1 MTGVGAAPRPAL
13 HRSMV
18 RITVAASASTHTP
31 DVDLGSLDFWA
42 TPAEERDRY
51 FADLR
56 RDAPISRHQPPEDIM
71 GLPDQERMSYWAI
84 VRYED
89 VRRISRDP
97 ETFCSGQGTQFAD
110 APPEFLEAS
119 LSFLAMDA
127 PRHTKLR
134 GLVSAAF
141 TPRQVVRI
149 EEGIRVNARRIVAEA
164 APSGGGD
171 FVELIAKRLPLV
183 TISDMIGVPEA
194 DRERVVAAADLLV
207 TTSDP
212 EAFGE
217 RPPIEV
223 LGEALWTLTSFATEL
238 AAHRQQHPEDDL
250 MTALVQAEVDGE
262 RLTHAE
268 IAAFFVLLSV
278 AGNDTTRHTTSHAM
292 RALSVYPDQRAL
304 LMEDLD
310 EHLPAAV
317 EEFVRW
323 ASPVMTFRR
332 TTTRQV
338 ELHGQHLPA
347 GEKVVLFYHS
357 GNRDEQAFEDPWR
370 FDVKRDP
377 NRHLGFGGGGPH
389 YCLGASL
396 ARTQLRSIFGELLR
410 VIPDIEVREPELLRS
425 AFIHGV
431 KRMDCSFTPRA

>member
-1 MTGVGAAPRPAL
+1 MHEPAPEA
-13 HRSMV
+13 
-18 RITVAASASTHTP
+18 
-31 DVDLGSLDFWA
+31 DLGSLEFWGRQ
-42 TPAEERDRY
+42 AEERDRY
-51 FADLR
+51 FAWLR
-56 RDAPISRHQPPEDIM
+56 HEAPLSRHQPPEDIL
-71 GLPDQERMSYWAI
+71 GLADQERMSYWAV

-97 ETFCSGQGTQFAD
+97 GTFCSRQGTQFAD

-119 LSFLAMDA
+119 MSFLAMDA

-141 TPRQVVRI
+141 TPRQVARI
-149 EEGIRVNARRIVAEA
+149 EDGIRVNARRIVEEA

-183 TISDMIGVPEA
+183 TISDMIGVPDA

-207 TTSDP
+207 TVSDP
-212 EAFGE
+212 EVFGD

-223 LGEALWTLTSFATEL
+223 LGEALWTLTEFATQL
-238 AAHRQQHPEDDL
+238 AAHREKHPGGDL

-292 RALSVYPDQRAL
+292 RALTVNDDQRSL
-304 LMEDLD
+304 LLEDLGTR
-310 EHLPAAV
+310 LPTAV

-323 ASPVMTFRR
+323 ASPVTSFRR
-332 TTTRQV
+332 TTTREV
-338 ELHGQHLPA
+338 ELHGERLPK
-347 GEKVVLFYHS
+347 GEKVVLFYGS
-357 GNRDEQAFEDPWR
+357 ANRDEQAFEDPWR
-370 FDVKRDP
+370 FDVTREP
-377 NRHLGFGGGGPH
+377 NRHVGFGGGGPH

-396 ARTQLRSIFGELLR
+396 ARTQLRSIFDELLR
-410 VIPDIEVREPELLRS
+410 VVPDIQAGEPELLRS
-425 AFIHGV
+425 GFIHGV
-431 KRMDCSFTPRA
+431 KRMECSFQARA

>member
-1 MTGVGAAPRPAL
+1 VDDPRLVVRAVTAAEPQ
-13 HRSMV
+13 
-18 RITVAASASTHTP
+18 TP
-31 DVDLGSLDFWA
+31 DIDLGSLDFWGR
-42 TPAEERDRY
+42 PAEERDRY
-51 FADLR
+51 FATLR
-56 RDAPISRHQPPEDIM
+56 AEQPISRHEPPEDIL
-71 GLPDQERMSYWAI
+71 GLPEQGRQSYWAV

-89 VRRISRDP
+89 VRSISRDP
-97 ETFCSGQGTQFAD
+97 QTFCSGMGTQFAD

-119 LSFLAMDA
+119 MSFLAMDA

-141 TPRQVVRI
+141 TPRQVARI
-149 EEGIRVNARRIVAEA
+149 EDGIRVNARRIVEQA
-164 APSGGGD
+164 APTGGGD

-183 TISDMIGVPEA
+183 TISDMIGVPED
-194 DRERVVAAADLLV
+194 DRERIVAAADLLI

-212 EAFGE
+212 EVFGD
-217 RPPIEV
+217 RAPIEV
-223 LGEALWTLTSFATEL
+223 LGEALWTLTEFASEL
-238 AAHRQQHPEDDL
+238 AAHRERHPGEDL
-250 MTALVQAEVDGE
+250 MTGLVQAEVDGE

-292 RALSVYPDQRAL
+292 RALTLNPDQRAL
-304 LMEDLD
+304 LLDDL
-310 EHLPAAV
+310 EGRLPTAV

-332 TTTRQV
+332 TTTRPV
-338 ELHGQHLPA
+338 ELHGQALPA

-357 GNRDEQAFEDPWR
+357 ANRDEQAFAEPWR
-370 FDVKRDP
+370 FDVTREP

-396 ARTQLRSIFGELLR
+396 ARTQLRSIFGELMR
-410 VIPDIEVREPELLRS
+410 VVPDIEVGEPELLRS
-425 AFIHGV
+425 AFVHGV
-431 KRMDCSFTPRA
+431 KRMECTFHARA

>member
-1 MTGVGAAPRPAL
+1 VVVSGSP
-13 HRSMV
+13 
-18 RITVAASASTHTP
+18 HTP
-31 DVDLGSLDFWA
+31 EVDLGSLDFWGR
-42 TPAEERDRY
+42 PAEERDQY
-51 FADLR
+51 FAELR

-71 GLPDQERMSYWAI
+71 ELPDQERMSYWAV

-97 ETFCSGQGTQFAD
+97 ESFCSGKGTQFAD

-141 TPRQVVRI
+141 TPRQVARI

-164 APSGGGD
+164 ASSGGGD
-171 FVELIAKRLPLV
+171 FVELIAKQLPLV
-183 TISDMIGVPEA
+183 TISDMIGVPEP

-207 TTSDP
+207 TASDP
-212 EAFGE
+212 EAFGD
-217 RPPIEV
+217 RPPVEV

-238 AAHRQQHPEDDL
+238 AAHREQKPADDL

-292 RALSVYPDQRAL
+292 RALTVHPEQRAL

-310 EHLPAAV
+310 ERLPAAV

-332 TTTRQV
+332 TTTREV
-338 ELHGQHLPA
+338 ELHGERLPA

-357 GNRDEQAFEDPWR
+357 GNRDERAFEDPWR
-370 FDVKRDP
+370 FDVTRDP

-410 VIPDIEVREPELLRS
+410 VIPDIEAEEPELLRS

-431 KRMDCSFTPRA
+431 KRMDCSFSARA

>member
-1 MTGVGAAPRPAL
+1 VAVSGSAHTPEVDPRPAAEE
-13 HRSMV
+13 
-18 RITVAASASTHTP
+18 AAAG
-31 DVDLGSLDFWA
+31 DQLAAVDLGSLEFWGR
-42 TPAEERDRY
+42 PAEERDRY
-51 FADLR
+51 FAWLR
-56 RDAPISRHQPPEDIM
+56 REAPISRHQPPEDIL
-71 GLPDQERMSYWAI
+71 GLPDQGRMDYWAI
-84 VRYED
+84 VRHED
-89 VRRISRDP
+89 VRAISRDP
-97 ETFCSGQGTQFAD
+97 KTFCSGEGTQFAD

-119 LSFLAMDA
+119 MSFLAMDA

-141 TPRQVVRI
+141 TPRQVARI
-149 EEGIRVNARRIVAEA
+149 EEGIRVNAARIVEEA
-164 APSGGGD
+164 APTGGGD

-183 TISDMIGVPEA
+183 TISDMIGVPQA

-212 EAFGE
+212 EVFGE
-217 RPPIEV
+217 RAPVEV
-223 LGEALWTLTSFATEL
+223 IGESLWTLTEFATEL
-238 AAHRQQHPEDDL
+238 AAHRERNPGDDL

-292 RALSVYPDQRAL
+292 RALSAYPEQRAL

-310 EHLPAAV
+310 GRLALAV

-323 ASPVMTFRR
+323 ASPVLSFRR
-332 TTTRQV
+332 TTTREV
-338 ELHGQHLPA
+338 ELHGERLPA

-357 GNRDEQAFEDPWR
+357 ANRDEQAFADPWR
-370 FDVKRDP
+370 FDVTRDP

-410 VIPDIEVREPELLRS
+410 QIPDIEASEPELLRS

-431 KRMDCSFTPRA
+431 KRMRCSFSARA

>member
-1 MTGVGAAPRPAL
+1 MPVE
-13 HRSMV
+13 
-18 RITVAASASTHTP
+18 ASQGPGTTDA
-31 DVDLGSLDFWA
+31 DLGSLDFWGM
-42 TPAEERDRY
+42 PAQERDRF
-51 FADLR
+51 FAELR
-56 RDAPISRHQPPEDIM
+56 RDAPISRHQPPEDIL
-71 GLPDQERMSYWAI
+71 GLPDQGRMSYWAI
-84 VRYED
+84 VRYDD

-97 ETFCSGQGTQFAD
+97 ATFCSGQGTQFAD

-134 GLVSAAF
+134 GLVSSAF
-141 TPRQVVRI
+141 TPRQVARI
-149 EEGIRVNARRIVAEA
+149 EEGIRVNARTIVADA

-171 FVELIAKRLPLV
+171 FVQLIAKRLPLV
-183 TISDMIGVPEA
+183 TISDMIGVPDS

-238 AAHRQQHPEDDL
+238 AAHRERHPDDDL

-278 AGNDTTRHTTSHAM
+278 AGNDTTRHTTAHAM
-292 RALSVYPDQRAL
+292 RALSVNPEQRAL
-304 LMEDLD
+304 LMADLD
-310 EHLPAAV
+310 ERMPAAV

-323 ASPVMTFRR
+323 ASPVLTFRR
-332 TTTRQV
+332 TTTREV
-338 ELHGQHLPA
+338 ELHGERLPA

-357 GNRDEQAFEDPWR
+357 ANRDDDAFEDPWR
-370 FDVKRDP
+370 FDLTRDP

-396 ARTQLRSIFGELLR
+396 ARTQLRALFGELLR
-410 VIPDIEVREPELLRS
+410 VVPDIEASEPELLRS

-431 KRMDCSFTPRA
+431 KRMDCAFTARA